1 MQMHPK
7 LKVSSTI
14 GLKKPKPSP
23 FMQHFFENIED
34 FADEVMTTHE
44 DPQAGDSKLE
54 VKVSENQEPLNKVAV
69 KYRWRGKCR
78 LCGDAAGGMFVTD
91 TLGTSSNFTKHISRI
106 HPKEK
111 NKWESDHEPNVKVDR
126 GASQVAKNVK
136 LTLPGQLS
144 LAQAF
149 SGCKKYD
156 QNHPTQAKVTA
167 SIIKNLVIGCGLPHM
182 IADNPN
188 FRAFTMDV
196 HSMWNPIGGKYIAK
210 RRIPDIEAI
219 CVNKIKSMLTLV
231 QYVPATLDIW
241 SDRRMRSYLGI
252 TFHFNDKNY

>member
-14 GLKKPKPSP
+14 GLKKPKPTP
-23 FMQHFFENIED
+23 FMHFFENIED
-34 FADEVMTTHE
+34 FADEVVTTHE

-54 VKVSENQEPLNKVAV
+54 VKVSKNQEPLNKVAV

-78 LCGDAAGGMFVTD
+78 LCCAAAGGMFVTD
-91 TLGTSSNFTKHISRI
+91 SLGTSSNFTKHISRM

-126 GASQVAKNVK
+126 GASQVAKDVK

-149 SGCKKYD
+149 FGC
-156 QNHPTQAKVTA
+156 N
-167 SIIKNLVIGCGLPHM
+167 NLVIGCGFPRM
-182 IADNPN
+182 IAIQ
-188 FRAFTMDV
+188 TSE
-196 HSMWNPIGGKYIAK
+196 H
-210 RRIPDIEAI
+210 
-219 CVNKIKSMLTLV
+219 L
-231 QYVPATLDIW
+231 
-241 SDRRMRSYLGI
+241 
-252 TFHFNDKNY
+252 

>member
-14 GLKKPKPSP
+14 GLKKPKPTP

-34 FADEVMTTHE
+34 FADEVVTTHE

-167 SIIKNLVIGCGLPHM
+167 SIIKNHVIGCGLPHM

-188 FRAFTMDV
+188 FRAFMMDV
-196 HSMWNPIGGKYIAK
+196 HSM
-210 RRIPDIEAI
+210 
-219 CVNKIKSMLTLV
+219 
-231 QYVPATLDIW
+231 
-241 SDRRMRSYLGI
+241 
-252 TFHFNDKNY
+252 